1 MGGSEWVEMGVQQS
15 AAVGHHSRRA
25 LLKRIMTLN
34 THRHMD
40 RVEGIRPRCF
50 DDDDDDDEVQIH

>member
-1 MGGSEWVEMGVQQS
+1 MEMGVQQS

-25 LLKRIMTLN
+25 LLKRIMIIN

-40 RVEGIRPRCF
+40 RVEGIRPGCF